1 MHLFIHRPES
11 WRRRTAQAK
20 VAITVFHRV
29 AGDLGAKRSQAVI
42 CQVSSVPVR
51 RNHGGRGINKY
62 SLKPWT
68 CGSYI
73 WRRSRSFCSGTA
85 PSCNTISAFA
95 NISRKAVKLEEA
107 GDQAKRPAAAI
118 PQKFVPSPRRHDGP
132 SQTSA
137 APDVWGRR
145 LCQP

>member
-20 VAITVFHRV
+20 VSITVFHRV
-29 AGDLGAKRSQAVI
+29 DRGRELGENLSQAVI

-62 SLKPWT
+62 WLKPWT

-73 WRRSRSFCSGTA
+73 CRRSRSFCSGAA
-85 PSCNTISAFA
+85 PSCNAISAFA
-95 NISRKAVKLEEA
+95 NISRKAVKLE
-107 GDQAKRPAAAI
+107 G
-118 PQKFVPSPRRHDGP
+118 
-132 SQTSA
+132 
-137 APDVWGRR
+137 GRR
-145 LCQP
+145 SGATTGCRDLAKVCAKSATA